1 MLPKFILKNSVFS
14 LARIMAKMITNKS
27 PSYCTKLTKQAQKRE
42 NSEGMQEESREN
54 MCMFTY
60 ICVCECAC
68 MTAD

>member
-27 PSYCTKLTKQAQKRE
+27 PSYCTKLTKQAQKRG

-54 MCMFTY
+54 MCMYTY
-60 ICVCECAC
+60 ICVCVSVRA
-68 MTAD
+68 